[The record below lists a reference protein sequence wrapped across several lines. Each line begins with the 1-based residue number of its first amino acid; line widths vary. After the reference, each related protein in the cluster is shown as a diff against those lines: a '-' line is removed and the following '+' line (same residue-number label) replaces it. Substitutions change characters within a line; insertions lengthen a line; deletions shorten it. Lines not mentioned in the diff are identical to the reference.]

1 MFSMLKD
8 YFRLAYRS
16 FRQRKLRSWLT
27 MLGIFMGIAAIVS
40 LLSLSGGLKEAIAQQ
55 FVQLGSNKVIVQ
67 AEGGGLGPPGTGVP
81 VHLTVHDKEVIEK
94 VRGVDIAVGRL
105 IRIFSLDFNNENKYT
120 YAISYPKDE
129 RERQLVIE
137 ANNYKIDQGKLPER
151 NDAYDVVVGYD
162 FAQDFF
168 EKKIE
173 LRNTITIQGK
183 HFKVIGILKKS
194 GNPQQDST
202 MVIPEGTY
210 RDLLGIV
217 DQYDIIPVQVSPGE
231 DVSVVSASIAKE
243 LRKWHKVDEGKED
256 FTIQTPEEII
266 ATLNTIIT
274 IIQGV
279 LIGIAAISLVVGGIG
294 IMNTMYTSVLERT
307 KEIGIMK
314 AVGAQN
320 KDILLLMLFESGLL
334 GLSGGL
340 IGVVIGVALSKSVE
354 YFATQAFGTNLIQ
367 AQVSFTLILGALL
380 FSFLIGTFSG
390 VLPAR
395 RAASLQPV
403 EALRYE

>member
-8 YFRLAYRS
+8 YFRLAYRN

-67 AEGGGLGPPGTGVP
+67 AAGGGLGPPGTGVP
-81 VHLTVHDKEVIEK
+81 VHLTIHDKEVIEK
-94 VRGVDIAVGRL
+94 VKGVDIAVGRL
-105 IRIFSLDFNNENKYT
+105 IRIFNLEFNNENKYT
-120 YAISYPKDE
+120 YAVSYPKDLD
-129 RERQLVIE
+129 ERQLVIE
-137 ANNYKIDQGKLPER
+137 ANSYKIDQGKLPDK

-162 FAQDFF
+162 FAQNFF

-173 LRNTITIQGK
+173 LRNTITIQSK

-217 DQYDIIPVQVSPGE
+217 DQYDLIPVQVAPGE

-294 IMNTMYTSVLERT
+294 IMNTMYTAVLQRT

-320 KDILLLMLFESGLL
+320 NEIMFLFLIESGFIGFL
-334 GLSGGL
+334 GGL
-340 IGVVIGVALSKSVE
+340 IGV
-354 YFATQAFGTNLIQ
+354 
-367 AQVSFTLILGALL
+367 ILGFGISKLVEIIAYQLFQSALIKASFSPFLLIGSLL
-380 FSFLIGTFSG
+380 FAFTIGAASGTF
-390 VLPAR
+390 PAR
-395 RAASLQPV
+395 QAAKLKPV
-403 EALRYE
+403 DALRK

>member
-8 YFRLAYRS
+8 YFRLAYRN

-67 AEGGGLGPPGTGVP
+67 AAGGGLGPPGTGVP
-81 VHLTVHDKEVIEK
+81 VHLTIHDKEVIEK
-94 VRGVDIAVGRL
+94 VKGVDIAVGRL
-105 IRIFSLDFNNENKYT
+105 IRIFILEFNNENKYT
-120 YAISYPKDE
+120 YAVSYPKDLD
-129 RERQLVIE
+129 ERQLVIE
-137 ANNYKIDQGKLPER
+137 ANSYKIDQGKLPDK

-162 FAQDFF
+162 FAQNFF

-173 LRNTITIQGK
+173 LRNTITIQSK

-243 LRKWHKVDEGKED
+243 LRKWHKVDEGKEV
-256 FTIQTPEEII
+256 FTIQTPDEIMF
-266 ATLNTIIT
+266 LF
-274 IIQGV
+274 
-279 LIGIAAISLVVGGIG
+279 LI
-294 IMNTMYTSVLERT
+294 
-307 KEIGIMK
+307 
-314 AVGAQN
+314 
-320 KDILLLMLFESGLL
+320 ESGFIGFL
-334 GLSGGL
+334 GGL
-340 IGVVIGVALSKSVE
+340 IGV
-354 YFATQAFGTNLIQ
+354 
-367 AQVSFTLILGALL
+367 ILGFGISKLVEVIAYQLFQSALIKASFSPFLLIGSLL
-380 FSFLIGTFSG
+380 FAFTIGAASGTF
-390 VLPAR
+390 PAR
-395 RAASLQPV
+395 QAAKLKPV
-403 EALRYE
+403 DALRK